1 MSLFHYKLQE
11 SSNKTKPRSVTA
23 KTEAAARLEIQK
35 RHPGLDL
42 LSISVIPNP
51 PKKEAASPTPLP
63 ISPKATKAQ
72 AAKPNPA
79 PASPKA
85 QAAKASTVKAPASK
99 VVLSK
104 LKNMLFLQHGKCF
117 FCGEPLPEK
126 DASIE
131 HLYPLSKGGKRSEDN
146 EVVCHK
152 SLNGTFGHIA
162 LKEKFAFVLKAAGSF
177 KCPK

>member
-1 MSLFHYKLQE
+1 MSLFHYKLRE

-42 LSISVIPNP
+42 LSITEIPNP
-51 PKKEAASPTPLP
+51 PKKASTPPTSPPKSNKTAAV
-63 ISPKATKAQ
+63 
-72 AAKPNPA
+72 KPSPA
-79 PASPKA
+79 PAKT
-85 QAAKASTVKAPASK
+85 QAVKSSSAKAPASK

-152 SLNGTFGHIA
+152 SLNGTFGNMD
-162 LKEKFAFVLKAAGSF
+162 LKRKFEFTLKAAGAF